1 MISGLP
7 SEEAPPIKDDQDA
20 DDTAEQAAVE
30 DDDPS
35 LLNHSSRALEAS
47 NTESS
52 PNFQP
57 EAPRATVPVGS
68 GEGGASDMGMGPTE
82 SSASSSAEHAE
93 QTGDWENELSAHHVA
108 VELRRIESKLRSM
121 LEEGDTKRK
130 RKLSGTAR
138 WHELEDDIL
147 SWRFSGR
154 FDESTLQRLQ
164 ELIGR
169 RHYLFN
175 RLRFL
180 ASTRP
185 TWNS

>member
-1 MISGLP
+1 MMSGLP
-7 SEEAPPIKDDQDA
+7 NGESPPIEDA
-20 DDTAEQAAVE
+20 YELNDAAEHATVEE
-30 DDDPS
+30 DDPI
-35 LLNHSSRALEAS
+35 LLDRSSRALEAS
-47 NTESS
+47 TIDSGPS
-52 PNFQP
+52 PQSDTTL
-57 EAPRATVPVGS
+57 RAARVGS
-68 GEGGASDMGMGPTE
+68 GEDGGNDIALGPGE
-82 SSASSSAEHAE
+82 SGAATTAVPPE
-93 QTGDWENELSAHHVA
+93 QTGDWEHELSAHRVA
-108 VELRRIESKLRSM
+108 VELRRVESDIRGLLDER
-121 LEEGDTKRK
+121 DPKRK
-130 RKLSGTAR
+130 RKLSGTSR

-185 TWNS
+185 TWNT